1 MKQGGV
7 HEYGVRRDQKEV
19 GKRKTGTISV
29 EDGVDEDD

>member
-7 HEYGVRRDQKEV
+7 HECGVRRGQKGV